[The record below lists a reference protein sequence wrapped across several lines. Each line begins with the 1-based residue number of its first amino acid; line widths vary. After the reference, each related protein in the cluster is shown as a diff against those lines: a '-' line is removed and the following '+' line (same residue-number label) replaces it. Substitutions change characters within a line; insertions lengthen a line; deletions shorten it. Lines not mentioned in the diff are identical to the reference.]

1 MIAYSLKPM
10 ILERPLNFNPRV
22 MYGVALVLCVL
33 VMLTGCRS
41 GSRSGS
47 GPSGQRGAAADAN
60 TEAYVA
66 QAKELRTA
74 GRDDEALA
82 LLTRAIEANPTLTV
96 AHLEAAEIYETKGD
110 FEAAEKSFGTAARQD
125 PSNFSAQFGHGRS
138 LHLLNRIAEAVRS
151 YLMALAIQPNNFDA
165 NLALATAYLQID
177 GPSQA
182 LPYAQRSVQINPSS
196 GPARANLGSVY
207 SQLGRH
213 RDAVEQYQAA
223 AELMELSPSLLMNLA
238 ESLGKI
244 ERYDEMV
251 NTLDLANRLQPSAAA
266 WERIGFANFK
276 MKRFD
281 ESMAAFRQAI
291 ALDGSHYP
299 ALNGLGVCLL
309 NQYLLSN
316 KKDAE
321 ALSESMSHFRKSLR
335 INNRQ
340 PRIVDLVARYE
351 R

>member
-1 MIAYSLKPM
+1 MIM
-10 ILERPLNFNPRV
+10 ERSSTGWSRAWTVTALAAMLSISGCWGARSAAKKEQ
-22 MYGVALVLCVL
+22 GAVAAPDPA
-33 VMLTGCRS
+33 G
-41 GSRSGS
+41 
-47 GPSGQRGAAADAN
+47 
-60 TEAYVA
+60 EAYVSEA
-66 QAKELRTA
+66 RELRSA

-110 FEAAEKSFGTAARQD
+110 FEAAERSFGTAAQQD
-125 PSNFSAQFGHGRS
+125 PGNFSAQFGHGRS

-151 YLMALAIQPNNFDA
+151 YLRALAIQPNNFDA

-182 LPYAQRSVQINPSS
+182 LPYAQRAVQINPSN
-196 GPARANLGSVY
+196 GPARANLGSVF
-207 SQLGRH
+207 SQLGRY
-213 RDAVEQYQAA
+213 RDAVEQYQSA
-223 AELMELSPSLLMNLA
+223 AELMELSPSLLMNLG

-251 NTLDLANRLQPSAAA
+251 NTLDMANRLKPSAAA

-281 ESMAAFRQAI
+281 RSMEAFRQAI
-291 ALDGSHYP
+291 AIDDTHYP

-316 KKDAE
+316 KQDAG
-321 ALSESMSHFRKSLR
+321 ALAESMSNLRKSLR

>member
-1 MIAYSLKPM
+1 MERTSKFHSWSM
-10 ILERPLNFNPRV
+10 CGILAA
-22 MYGVALVLCVL
+22 MAAIGVVA
-33 VMLTGCRS
+33 GCGT
-41 GSRSGS
+41 GSRTASGK
-47 GPSGQRGAAADAN
+47 PATRGTAQMEP
-60 TEAYVA
+60 TSELYVS
-66 QAKELRTA
+66 QAKELRGA

-110 FEAAEKSFGTAARQD
+110 FESAEKAFGTAAKQD

-151 YLMALAIQPNNFDA
+151 YLLALAIQPNNFDA

-182 LPYAQRSVQINPSS
+182 LPYAQRAVQINPSN

-213 RDAVEQYQAA
+213 RDAVEQYQSA
-223 AELMELSPSLLMNLA
+223 AELMELSPSLLMNMA

-251 NTLDLANRLQPSAAA
+251 NTLDVANRLQPSAAA
-266 WERIGFANFK
+266 WERIGFAHFK
-276 MKRFD
+276 LKQFE
-281 ESMAAFRQAI
+281 ESMSAFRQAI
-291 ALDGSHYP
+291 TLDGSHYP

-309 NQYLLSN
+309 NRYLLSN
-316 KKDAE
+316 KQDAA
-321 ALSESMSHFRKSLR
+321 ALEESMSNLRKSLR

>member
-1 MIAYSLKPM
+1 MPHPALFLPRLLALILACAVTLSLGSCGK
-10 ILERPLNFNPRV
+10 
-22 MYGVALVLCVL
+22 G
-33 VMLTGCRS
+33 TRS
-41 GSRSGS
+41 TTTPTGSR
-47 GPSGQRGAAADAN
+47 PTAAADPVADQ
-60 TEAYVA
+60 YVV
-66 QAKELRTA
+66 QAKDLRTA

-96 AHLEAAEIYETKGD
+96 AHLEAAEIYEEKGD
-110 FEAAEKSFGTAARQD
+110 FVAAERAFGAAADQQ
-125 PSNFSAQFGHGRS
+125 PSNFGAQFGHGRS
-138 LHLLNRIAEAVRS
+138 LHLLNRIAEAVRA
-151 YLMALAIQPNNFDA
+151 YLRALAVQPNNFDA

-182 LPYAQRSVQINPSS
+182 LPYAQRAVQINPSN
-196 GPARANLGSVY
+196 GPAHANLGSVY

-223 AELMELSPSLLMNLA
+223 AELMELSPLLLLNLA

-244 ERYDEMV
+244 ERYEEMI

-266 WERIGFANFK
+266 WERIGFAQFK
-276 MKRFD
+276 LKRF
-281 ESMAAFRQAI
+281 EPSMEAFRQAI
-291 ALDGSHYP
+291 AVDDSHYP

-316 KKDAE
+316 KSDAA
-321 ALSESMSHFRKSLR
+321 ALSESMSNFRKSLR

-340 PRIVDLVARYE
+340 PRIVDLIARYE

>member
-1 MIAYSLKPM
+1 MPVSNSSL
-10 ILERPLNFNPRV
+10 RPLFFWACSC
-22 MYGVALVLCVL
+22 ALVIPLAACG
-33 VMLTGCRS
+33 MW
-41 GSRSGS
+41 SRFSTTKS
-47 GPSGQRGAAADAN
+47 SDRDPAAA
-60 TEAYVA
+60 EAISDLYVT

-96 AHLEAAEIYETKGD
+96 AHLEAAQIYEEQGD
-110 FEAAEKSFGTAARQD
+110 FDAAERSFGTAAQRE
-125 PSNFSAQFGHGRS
+125 PSNFNAQFGHGRS
-138 LHLLNRIAEAVRS
+138 LHLLNRIAEAVRA
-151 YLMALAIQPNNFDA
+151 YLLALAVQPNNFDA

-182 LPYAQRSVQINPSS
+182 LPYAQRAVQINASN
-196 GPARANLGSVY
+196 GPARSNLGSVY

-213 RDAVEQYQAA
+213 RDAVEQYQSA

-244 ERYDEMV
+244 ERYNEMV
-251 NTLDLANRLQPSAAA
+251 NTLDTSNRLKPSAPA
-266 WERIGFANFK
+266 WERIGFAHFK
-276 MKRFD
+276 MKRFE
-281 ESMAAFRQAI
+281 ESMNAFRQAI
-291 ALDGSHYP
+291 AVDDAHYP

-316 KKDAE
+316 KQDAT
-321 ALSESMSHFRKSLR
+321 ALSESMTNLRKSLR

-340 PRIVDLVARYE
+340 PRIVDLIARYE

>member
-1 MIAYSLKPM
+1 MPVSNS
-10 ILERPLNFNPRV
+10 PLQHSV
-22 MYGVALVLCVL
+22 HWACVCVL
-33 VMLTGCRS
+33 MISLAACGTGWRAS
-41 GSRSGS
+41 TTKPGDR
-47 GPSGQRGAAADAN
+47 AAQAAEP
-60 TEAYVA
+60 TSELYVT
-66 QAKELRTA
+66 QAKELRGA

-96 AHLEAAEIYETKGD
+96 AHLEAAEIYEEHGD
-110 FEAAEKSFGTAARQD
+110 FDAAERSFGTAAQQE
-125 PSNFSAQFGHGRS
+125 PSNFNAQFGHGRS
-138 LHLLNRIAEAVRS
+138 LHLLNRIAEAVRA
-151 YLMALAIQPNNFDA
+151 YLLALAVQPNNFDA

-182 LPYAQRSVQINPSS
+182 LPYAQRAVQINASN

-251 NTLDLANRLQPSAAA
+251 NTLDIANRLKPSAPA
-266 WERIGFANFK
+266 WERIGFAHFK

-281 ESMAAFRQAI
+281 ESMNAFRQAI
-291 ALDGSHYP
+291 TIDDSHYP

-309 NQYLLSN
+309 NRYLLSN
-316 KKDAE
+316 KQDAT
-321 ALSESMSHFRKSLR
+321 ALSESMTNLRKSLR

-340 PRIVDLVARYE
+340 PRIVDLIARYE